1 MILTLSGGIAGAVVR
16 CTMPDG
22 TTEIEGLAA
31 AARCRSEF
39 AASPSEAAA
48 PASSIGVPCSD
59 QLLATGGEATA
70 AERVE
75 GRISPPMV
83 VAAPDVFG
91 HRAAP
96 VALARADQRGSS
108 ERTIQLLRTVVLQT

>member
-1 MILTLSGGIAGAVVR
+1 MAGVVVR

-22 TTEIEGLAA
+22 KTQIEGLAA
-31 AARCRSEF
+31 AARCRSEL
-39 AASPSEAAA
+39 AASPSEPAA
-48 PASSIGVPCSD
+48 PMPSIGVTCSD

-75 GRISPPMV
+75 GRISLPMV

-91 HRAAP
+91 HRPAP
-96 VALARADQRGSS
+96 VALVRADQRGSS